1 MYTSSK
7 IVRLRPEG
15 EPLFFVRETV
25 NERRDIALREIDEC
39 LQGAFELMNLVDARR
54 AEFKLA
60 LSDFKIDEAREMI
73 KKLMLELEGIE
84 R

>member
-1 MYTSSK
+1 MFKNSNVS
-7 IVRLRPEG
+7 RLRPEG
-15 EPLFFVRETV
+15 EPLFFERVKV
-25 NERRDIALREIDEC
+25 NERREIALREVDEC
-39 LQGAFELMNLVDARR
+39 LSGAMQLLNLADARR

-73 KKLMLELEGIE
+73 TKLMLELQGIE